1 MPATAITTGY
11 PARLAAA
18 QDYVEECR
26 ARYQDALDVRN
37 ELIVTAVDDGLSG
50 HAVARA
56 VRLRQP
62 QIIRICSES
71 QPEAR
76 QQG

>member
-11 PARLAAA
+11 PERLAAA
-18 QDYVEECR
+18 QIHVQECR
-26 ARYQDALDVRN
+26 ERYQAALAVRN
-37 ELIVTAVDDGLSG
+37 ELIVTAVDHGLSG

-56 VRLRQP
+56 VGLKQP

-71 QPEAR
+71 QPDAAA
-76 QQG
+76 